1 MNELT
6 LTDVFTSDVVKR
18 ALAFAAKAHEGQ
30 YRKYSNGTEPY
41 ITHPVTVA
49 GLVAGTGTT
58 ARVVAAALLH
68 DVVEDCHV
76 KIHTLFGEFGQDVAN
91 LVYWLTDASL
101 GHPGNRATR
110 KAIDRGHIAKAPG
123 DAQTIKL
130 ADLIDN
136 TSSIVAHDPD
146 FAKVYMKEKRE
157 LLKVLTAGDPR
168 LLSIAHTIVDDYFAK
183 HPEVV

>member
-1 MNELT
+1 MT

-30 YRKYSNGTEPY
+30 YRKYSNHSEPY

-58 ARVVAAALLH
+58 PKVVAAALLH
-68 DVVEDCHV
+68 DVVEDCGV
-76 KIHTLFGEFGQDVAN
+76 RQDTMFSEFGQDVAN
-91 LVYWLTDASL
+91 LVYWLTDVSIGVKA
-101 GHPGNRATR
+101 NRATR
-110 KAIDRGHIAKAPG
+110 KAMDRDHLAKAPA

-136 TSSIVAHDPD
+136 SASIAAHDPD
-146 FAKVYMKEKRE
+146 FAKVYMREKRE
-157 LLKVLTAGDPR
+157 LLKVLLYGDPR
-168 LLSIAHTIVDDYFAK
+168 LLSVAQTIVDDYFAK
-183 HPEVV
+183 HPEGL